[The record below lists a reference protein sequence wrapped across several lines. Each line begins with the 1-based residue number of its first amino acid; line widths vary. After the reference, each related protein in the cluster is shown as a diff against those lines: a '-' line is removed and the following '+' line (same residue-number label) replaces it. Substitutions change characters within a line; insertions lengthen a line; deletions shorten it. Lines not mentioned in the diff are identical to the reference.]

1 MAGKR
6 DFLPLTFDLS
16 FFSPACFGRTTIV
29 KGSYGIT
36 EIMEGEVGDGERK
49 EEVSAVRGK
58 ER

>member
-16 FFSPACFGRTTIV
+16 FFSPTCFGRTTIV